1 MLTPLHFGIV
11 DPRLVKTFT
20 ITTLGIGQNL
30 IFEFRE
36 ETVSDTGHKLQQ

>member
-1 MLTPLHFGIV
+1 MV
-11 DPRLVKTFT
+11 DANPASPKYQPVKTFT